1 MTIRNGI
8 ELTVLGA
15 VWGASFI
22 FMRIA
27 SPELG
32 PLAMTWLRVA
42 MAALFLLPV
51 LAASN
56 GIADLRKHWRP
67 LLIVGAVNTVIP
79 FSLNGYSTL
88 HLAGGFVAII
98 NATSPLWGALVAW
111 LWLSERLRLSQAAGL
126 AIGFAG
132 VVVLV
137 SDRLGEGLD
146 GALLGI
152 GASLVASL
160 MYGIAANYARRYLID
175 VRPLAVAAGSQFAAT
190 LILTPFAIVAWPAGP
205 VSTETWVA
213 VSVMGV
219 VSTGFAYLLYFRVLA
234 SAGTS
239 TALTVTYLIP
249 AFAVLWGAL
258 LIGEVLTLRMAV
270 GCAVILAGTA
280 LATGLI
286 GRRRTIAAGGGRE
299 L

>member
-1 MTIRNGI
+1 MTVRNTV

-51 LAASN
+51 LAAKN
-56 GIADLRKHWRP
+56 GISELKNHWRP
-67 LLIVGAVNTVIP
+67 LLLVGAVNTVIP
-79 FSLNGYSTL
+79 FTLNGYSTL

-98 NATSPLWGALVAW
+98 NATSPLWGALIAW
-111 LWLSERLRLSQAAGL
+111 LWLSERLKASQAAGL

-137 SDRLGEGLD
+137 SNRLGGSLG
-146 GALLGI
+146 GAEFGI
-152 GASLVASL
+152 LASLGASL
-160 MYGIAANYARRYLID
+160 MYGIAANYTRKYLTGAN
-175 VRPLAVAAGSQFAAT
+175 PLAIAAGSQLAAT
-190 LILTPFAIVAWPAGP
+190 LMLTPFAIATWPAAS
-205 VSTETWVA
+205 VSIATWIA

-219 VSTGFAYLLYFRVLA
+219 VSTGFAYMLYFRLIA
-234 SAGTS
+234 SVGAS

-258 LIGEVLTLRMAV
+258 LIGEVLTLRMAA

-280 LATGLI
+280 LATGIIRPRLI
-286 GRRRTIAAGGGRE
+286 GDRP
-299 L
+299 